1 MSSRDSTPRDSTSTT
16 SERTSWVPAVAVLM
30 AAAFF
35 GYLVLPYASHPSAPP
50 TSKLVGEVAP
60 DFSLPVFQGGD
71 AGNRIRLSA
80 LQGNVVVL
88 DFWASW
94 CKPCLAQSRILSQI
108 VPQHAGK
115 KVMFVGINTA
125 DTRENALQFAKTHEL
140 PYPSVLDTGEV
151 ADAYGASGLP
161 TLVIIDPS
169 GHIRSEVSGVMSARE
184 VEAAITA
191 ATPAG

>member
-16 SERTSWVPAVAVLM
+16 SERTSWVPAVAVLI

-35 GYLVLPYASHPSAPP
+35 GYLVLPYASHPGAPP
-50 TSKLVGEVAP
+50 SSKLVGEPAP

-94 CKPCLAQSRILSQI
+94 CKPCLAQARILSQI
-108 VPQHAGK
+108 A
-115 KVMFVGINTA
+115 
-125 DTRENALQFAKTHEL
+125 
-140 PYPSVLDTGEV
+140 
-151 ADAYGASGLP
+151 
-161 TLVIIDPS
+161 
-169 GHIRSEVSGVMSARE
+169 
-184 VEAAITA
+184 
-191 ATPAG
+191 